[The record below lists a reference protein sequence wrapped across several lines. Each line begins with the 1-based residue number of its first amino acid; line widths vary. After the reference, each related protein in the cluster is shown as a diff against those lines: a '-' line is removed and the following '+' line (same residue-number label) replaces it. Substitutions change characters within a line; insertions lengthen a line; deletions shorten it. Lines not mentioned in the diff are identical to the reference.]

1 MSYTTL
7 KKFVPLAALF
17 FGGIAA
23 MAQDLP
29 GIRTS
34 NYSGVNGVFSN
45 PASIADSRY
54 RWDVNL
60 LSVNVQAGSEKAAFK
75 FSNISKS
82 FDGDSAINAQLFGKE
97 NGVANG
103 IMALSA
109 HLPSVMFNAGH
120 KLSFAL
126 SARTRLVT
134 NFNDVDGKLVKK
146 VIDTD
151 INDPSLPYTLN
162 SGANSRLNATAWTDF
177 GATVARE
184 IFDHGKHFLK
194 GGLTLKYL
202 AGTGNAY
209 ININKIQGRIDVDL
223 AQQDLYLNN
232 TTGHIGMAFSGVKT
246 DDFSIS
252 DLTKFNASGFG
263 ADLGLVYEYRPD
275 YDTYHDNPERW
286 NSTISK
292 YLLRV
297 GVSLM
302 DLGRLRFSPDA
313 QRSGAYDIGI
323 TGLERYYLK
332 NNFEDLSLDNY
343 NAKFKSQPS
352 FFTPTPAES
361 PDGKYSVSLPTTLQV
376 DVDYHAYKGWY
387 VNLASQL
394 ALSSNKNKP
403 YNSAYY
409 NSFTLTPRMEG
420 NSMGVY
426 VPLSYNE
433 LTKFNAGLGM
443 RLGPVFFGSGSIL
456 NMLFGSSK
464 QIDAHFGIRFGG
476 LKKKPK
482 KVVAPAVPVTP
493 AEPASAATPVPATGA

>member
-1 MSYTTL
+1 MSYTTF
-7 KKFVPLAALF
+7 KKSVPFAALLCS
-17 FGGIAA
+17 GIMAS
-23 MAQDLP
+23 AQDLP
-29 GIRTS
+29 GFRTS
-34 NYSGVNGVFSN
+34 NYSGVNGVFYN

-60 LSVNVQAGSEKAAFK
+60 FSVNVQAGSEKASFK
-75 FSNISKS
+75 LSNISKA
-82 FDGDSAINAQLFGKE
+82 FDGDSAISAQLFGKE
-97 NGVANG
+97 NGIANG
-103 IMALSA
+103 IAALA
-109 HLPSVMFNAGH
+109 VHGPSVMFNAG
-120 KLSFAL
+120 KKFSFAL
-126 SARTRLVT
+126 SARSRVVT

-146 VIDTD
+146 ILDTD
-151 INDPSLPYTLN
+151 VNDPTLPYTIATGKN
-162 SGANSRLNATAWTDF
+162 MRLNATGWTDF
-177 GATVARE
+177 GATIARE

-209 ININKIQGRIDVDL
+209 ININKFQGAIDADFT
-223 AQQDLYLNN
+223 AQDVYLHN

-246 DDFSIS
+246 DDFQVD

-263 ADLGLVYEYRPD
+263 GDLGLVYEYRPD
-275 YDTYHDNPERW
+275 YDKYRDNPERW
-286 NSTISK
+286 NNTACK
-292 YLLRV
+292 YLLKV
-297 GVSLM
+297 GVSLL
-302 DLGRLRFSPDA
+302 DVGRLRFSPDA

-323 TGLERYYLK
+323 TGAEKYYVK
-332 NNFEDLSLDNY
+332 NNLEDISLDNY
-343 NAKFKSQPS
+343 NATFKSQPA
-352 FFTPTPAES
+352 FFTATPAES

-394 ALSSNKNKP
+394 ALSSNETKP

-420 NSMGVY
+420 SKIGVY
-426 VPLSYNE
+426 VPLNYNE

-464 QIDAHFGIRFGG
+464 QVDAHFGIRFGS

-482 KVVAPAVPVTP
+482 KVEAVPAATEPAVPLAPPVAPAT
-493 AEPASAATPVPATGA
+493 AQ